1 MASTSTRRPVSRRLP
16 DRRKGSK
23 MANTSKPA
31 FNRQESWRY
40 KRVKPAWRRARGVT
54 SKIRKEEAGW
64 PAKVK
69 VGYGTTAATRGLHPR
84 GLRERLVH
92 RLSELEGLDPKIHI
106 VRISARVGERK
117 RLPLLAELRQRTF
130 NIANPGKG
138 EEKPVATEEPTTEEA
153 PSSEETKI
161 PSTLSDT
168 EEAAEE
174 DPQPGTVEESAK
186 DEASEEEEDK

>member
-1 MASTSTRRPVSRRLP
+1 
-16 DRRKGSK
+16 
-23 MANTSKPA
+23 MANNNKPA

-69 VGYGTTAATRGLHPR
+69 IGYGTAAATRGLHPR
-84 GLRERLVH
+84 GLHERLIH

-117 RLPLLAELRQRTF
+117 RLTLLDELRRRNF
-130 NIANPGKG
+130 HIANPGKQ
-138 EEKPVATEEPTTEEA
+138 EEKPVLAEEPTRVEA
-153 PSSEETKI
+153 QGAEETKL
-161 PSTLSDT
+161 PSAKSQTVEVR
-168 EEAAEE
+168 EENGELE
-174 DPQPGTVEESAK
+174 TMEESAK
-186 DEASEEEEDK
+186 DEANEEEEDK